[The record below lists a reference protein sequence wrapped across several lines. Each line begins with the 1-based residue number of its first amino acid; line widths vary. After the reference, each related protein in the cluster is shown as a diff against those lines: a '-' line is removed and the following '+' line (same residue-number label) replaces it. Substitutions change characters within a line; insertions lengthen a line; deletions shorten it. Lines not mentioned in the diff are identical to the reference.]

1 MNLNEMLKALSPKRE
16 SITINGFTFYA
27 RPMTVSE
34 FNSHIM
40 NRDKNGRDEIAIMN
54 CIVDEN
60 GKQIFESIEQVNS
73 LFTTARAELVGLVA
87 QASLMASPSEVEEEV
102 K

>member
-1 MNLNEMLKALSPKRE
+1 MNVEEMLKALSPKRE
-16 SITINGFTFYA
+16 SLTINGFTFYA
-27 RPMTVSE
+27 RPMTVAE

-60 GKQIFESIEQVNS
+60 GKQVFKNIKQVNGM
-73 LFTTARAELVGLVA
+73 FTTTRAELVGLVA